1 MLQVANIPGGGSVSD
16 GGTSCEPVGC
26 QIANGTSKSF
36 TVVAVGGIRLT
47 AGPQATLTLAQ
58 GSSDD
63 SGSPSEAPA
72 PSFEISYTPTDGTTC
87 SNSGESG
94 IDGGWLTLP
103 GANDCTPP
111 AAKTGATLLG
121 WATTPDFPVAIAQRQ
136 VSNGWGAY
144 ESYNDD
150 GQITAVFIP
159 AGLATFLSGSNTLY
173 AIWNQQQ

>member
-1 MLQVANIPGGGSVSD
+1 LTFTAGGGGGGGSDGVS
-16 GGTSCEPVGC
+16 G
-26 QIANGTSKSF
+26 
-36 TVVAVGGIRLT
+36 AV
-47 AGPQATLTLAQ
+47 
-58 GSSDD
+58 
-63 SGSPSEAPA
+63 EVPA
-72 PSFEISYTPTDGTTC
+72 PLVDISLTPTDGTTC

-136 VSNGWGAY
+136 VSNGWGAC
-144 ESYNDD
+144 ESYNDE

-173 AIWNQQQ
+173 AIWNQ

>member
-1 MLQVANIPGGGSVSD
+1 MTFTAGGGGGGGSDGVS
-16 GGTSCEPVGC
+16 G
-26 QIANGTSKSF
+26 
-36 TVVAVGGIRLT
+36 AV
-47 AGPQATLTLAQ
+47 
-58 GSSDD
+58 
-63 SGSPSEAPA
+63 EVPA
-72 PSFEISYTPTDGTTC
+72 PLVDISLTPTDGTTH

-121 WATTPDFPVAIAQRQ
+121 WATTPDFPVAFAQRQ

-144 ESYNDD
+144 ESYNDE

-173 AIWNQQQ
+173 AIWNQ